1 MRHES
6 VRVRVM
12 QAIGVEQSERKIAK
26 IIAEKIASLDNE
38 DAGPYPE
45 FNKGPL
51 IIHDTASQT
60 SSDAAPQK
68 LADVR

>member
-45 FNKGPL
+45 FKGPR
-51 IIHDTASQT
+51 IIHDTASSSQT

-68 LADVR
+68 LADV

>member
-45 FNKGPL
+45 LKGPL

-60 SSDAAPQK
+60 SSDAVSQK